1 MHIGLI
7 APPWIPVPPPGYGGT
22 EVVVDNLARG
32 LVALGH
38 DVRLFTV
45 GESTCPVTRLYYYA
59 TAVEPMHET
68 ALEVTHLV
76 AAYEELGD
84 VDVIHDHTLAGP
96 LLASIHPRDAALVVT
111 HHGLFDEDMRRV
123 FAVSAREAAVVAIS
137 RAQARSARGVPVAA
151 VIHHGIDT
159 AEYSLGAG
167 DGNYLLFL
175 GRMSPDKGADR
186 ALRVAHRAGR
196 RMVLVTKMRTRAE
209 RDYFRDEVRPLL
221 APDDE
226 LLVEPDL
233 TARLDL
239 LRHAEALLNP
249 ITWPE
254 PFGLV
259 MAEALGCGT
268 PVLAFPYGAA
278 PEIVEHGATGF
289 LCSDE
294 DDMLDR
300 LGQVDDLDR
309 GACRASAERRFSLPR
324 MAADH
329 ERLYRKLLAA
339 RAAGTTG
346 GGVTE
351 LARTRA
357 TPVWARRDRLG
368 AGRRASGGP
377 TAPFT
382 PPAPGDG
389 RVQGA

>member
-1 MHIGLI
+1 
-7 APPWIPVPPPGYGGT
+7 
-22 EVVVDNLARG
+22 
-32 LVALGH
+32 
-38 DVRLFTV
+38 
-45 GESTCPVTRLYYYA
+45 
-59 TAVEPMHET
+59 
-68 ALEVTHLV
+68 
-76 AAYEELGD
+76 
-84 VDVIHDHTLAGP
+84 
-96 LLASIHPRDAALVVT
+96 
-111 HHGLFDEDMRRV
+111 
-123 FAVSAREAAVVAIS
+123 
-137 RAQARSARGVPVAA
+137 
-151 VIHHGIDT
+151 
-159 AEYSLGAG
+159 
-167 DGNYLLFL
+167 
-175 GRMSPDKGADR
+175 
-186 ALRVAHRAGR
+186 
-196 RMVLVTKMRTRAE
+196 
-209 RDYFRDEVRPLL
+209 
-221 APDDE
+221 
-226 LLVEPDL
+226 
-233 TARLDL
+233 
-239 LRHAEALLNP
+239 
-249 ITWPE
+249 
-254 PFGLV
+254 
-259 MAEALGCGT
+259 
-268 PVLAFPYGAA
+268 
-278 PEIVEHGATGF
+278 